1 MSLPSPSQPDT
12 LRRERA
18 LDFLYD
24 RINFEQ
30 APFPPHQ
37 GDVVRLARMHEL
49 LSRIGSPEKRFP
61 VIHIA
66 GTKGKG
72 STAAMI
78 AAMLSTAGYR
88 SGLYTSPHL
97 ERVEERM
104 AIDGRP
110 CSPIEFVD
118 LVDQIKPTVQAMD
131 QEGASRGETGPTF
144 FEITTAMALLHFAL
158 RRVDVAVVE
167 VGLGGVHDATNV
179 CQPQLAIITS
189 ISFDHTRQ
197 LGNTLAA
204 IAWNKAGIIKPNVP
218 VVSGVT
224 APEAQEVVRQAC
236 RRLECGAGGTG
247 HGLPFRI
254 HPPGGL
260 DAGPA
265 TGLVHFHYQSPSGP
279 LEYQAVELGLLGR
292 HQAANAAVA
301 LAAVI
306 EMGRAGWELPEHAVR
321 LALAGLRW
329 PARVELVCAGRRW

>member
-236 RRLECGAGGTG
+236 RRLECA
-247 HGLPFRI
+247 L
-254 HPPGGL
+254 
-260 DAGPA
+260 
-265 TGLVHFHYQSPSGP
+265 
-279 LEYQAVELGLLGR
+279 VELGTDFRFEYTPPRFRRWSCNGSSSFPLPVPLGT
-292 HQAANAAVA
+292 VG
-301 LAAVI
+301 I
-306 EMGRAGWELPEHAVR
+306 SGRR
-321 LALAGLRW
+321 
-329 PARVELVCAGRRW
+329 ARTPRPPSGGQRGSGAGRRD